1 MPLPL
6 SKEQKAEAIHS
17 IRRFASEKLDLQLS
31 ELHAESFLD
40 YIFKE
45 IGPFA
50 FNEGIAEAQKFL
62 LRFGEDLPG
71 TCFREPMTYWEESG
85 SKVVRRKPQD

>member
-1 MPLPL
+1 MSLPL
-6 SKEQKAEAIHS
+6 SKEQKAEAIQS

-31 ELHAESFLD
+31 ELQAESFLD
-40 YIFKE
+40 YFFKE
-45 IGPFA
+45 VGPFA
-50 FNEGIAEAQKFL
+50 FNEGVTEAQKFL

-71 TCFREPMTYWEESG
+71 TCFREPMTFWEESG

>member
-6 SKEQKAEAIHS
+6 SNEQKAEAIQS

-31 ELHAESFLD
+31 ELQAESFLD

-50 FNEGIAEAQKFL
+50 FNEGIAEAQKLL